1 MKRQTPKEKLI
12 MEIRNVIEPKLF
24 NFRNKTMTRMEKQI
38 LFEALGF
45 LNMVNYSS
53 MDIKDI
59 KKHWDKSSLG
69 FM

>member
-12 MEIRNVIEPKLF
+12 MEIQNVIEPKLF
-24 NFRNKTMTRMEKQI
+24 NFRNKTITNMESQI

-45 LNMVNYSS
+45 MNLINYSA

-59 KKHWDKSSLG
+59 RKHWDKSNLG